1 MTSPRTTQGSRPP
14 FRRGG
19 RRRRQCF
26 CKENTIDYKDVSSI
40 RRFITDRGRIEAG
53 KKSGNC
59 AKCQRNLTTAIKRA
73 RHLALLPFAPD
84 HLRVTGSVTTS
95 TRISDDEEK
104 IPEPKDDEK
113 AEASAESRSTDGAG
127 DTSETGEIRKTA
139 VIAGAD
145 ETSEAEADEQPEA
158 AADTAVTESEADDS
172 SPEPEESAGDASTDE
187 VVTTG
192 EAAETPV
199 SEGEDTEAEADDA
212 LTEAPEDTVKAETD
226 EDDPA
231 TEAES
236 EEPSDDVS
244 TTEPESEAEAEAST
258 DEEDK

>member
-1 MTSPRTTQGSRPP
+1 MTSPRTSQGSRPP

-26 CKENTIDYKDVSSI
+26 CKENTVDYKDVSSI

-84 HLRVTGSVTTS
+84 HLRVTGSVASS
-95 TRISDDEEK
+95 TRISDDEE
-104 IPEPKDDEK
+104 
-113 AEASAESRSTDGAG
+113 
-127 DTSETGEIRKTA
+127 
-139 VIAGAD
+139 
-145 ETSEAEADEQPEA
+145 
-158 AADTAVTESEADDS
+158 
-172 SPEPEESAGDASTDE
+172 
-187 VVTTG
+187 
-192 EAAETPV
+192 ETP
-199 SEGEDTEAEADDA
+199 EDGENI
-212 LTEAPEDTVKAETD
+212 EAPEDTAEAESETDDSSTEPESEGHAEDVSNGDADTPDEAAETLESRGD
-226 EDDPA
+226 DTETDADADASLTDAPEDTVEAEIDKDDST

-236 EEPSDDVS
+236 EEPSEDVS
-244 TTEPESEAEAEAST
+244 TTEPETEAEPEAEASA